1 MIYLKLKDYNEF
13 IFNAIRNLVYDDKQ
27 KPEYEKDKGIP
38 QLKAIL
44 ERIQTHY
51 YPNYYKKAA
60 YLFVALSTGH
70 YFENG
75 NKRIAL
81 FSYIY
86 FHQINKLRFRSIR
99 KKQYTQWFKD
109 YFPNYRLSHEHFRSN
124 AGWALYNF
132 NKAMNI
138 KLDSNEQGHS
148 YSFDEL
154 KEITENFIR
163 FISVKK

>member
-1 MIYLKLKDYNEF
+1 MVYPKLKDYIEF
-13 IFNAIRNLVYDDKQ
+13 IFDAIRNLVYDDIQ
-27 KPEYEKDKGIP
+27 KPIYEKDRGIT
-38 QLKAIL
+38 QLQSL
-44 ERIQTHY
+44 LQRIQDHY

-60 YLFVALSTGH
+60 YFFVALSTGH

-86 FHQINKLRFRSIR
+86 FHQINKFSFRSIR
-99 KKQYTQWFKD
+99 KKQYEQWFKK
-109 YFPNYRLSHEHFRSN
+109 YFPNYKISYEHFRSN

-132 NKAMNI
+132 NKAINI
-138 KLDSNEQGHS
+138 KLDSHDQGHS
-148 YSFDEL
+148 YTFDEL

-163 FISVKK
+163 FISRKK